1 MHVAVVIGTRPEA
14 IKLAPVVHELHR
26 QGVETSII
34 STGQHRD
41 MLDQMLL
48 DFGIEPDIALSTMR
62 PNQRLSDL
70 TAVLVERLGETL
82 RKLGPDYLLVQ
93 GDTTSAMCGALCGFY
108 EGIPV
113 GHVEAGLRTGSL
125 ESPFPE
131 EANRKLAAVLA
142 TTHFCPT
149 EANKQNLLAEGVPRH
164 RITVTG
170 NTVIDS
176 LFWAV
181 NRVEW
186 QLPAFPALR
195 PQRIL
200 LTLHRRENHGA
211 VMARIC
217 EAITQIVRERDVD
230 VVFPLHKSPAVRDIV
245 IPLLRGVEG
254 VILSEPLGYFDLVQ
268 TLASCDLVLT
278 DSGGLQEEAPAL
290 GKPVLVLRDTTERA
304 EAIESG
310 VALLV
315 GTEAGNIRN
324 ETLRLLDNSDAYRAM
339 AQVRNP
345 FGDGHAS
352 ERIVS
357 SVLASD
363 LREPTEVVSA
373 ALFAANLDPVALQVV

>member
-14 IKLAPVVHELHR
+14 IKLARVIHR
-26 QGVETSII
+26 LWSEGVATSII

-48 DFGIEPDIALSTMR
+48 EFGIAPDVELSTMSL
-62 PNQRLSDL
+62 NQRLSDL
-70 TAVLVERLGETL
+70 TAVLVERLGQCL
-82 RKLGPDYLLVQ
+82 RRLEPDYLLVQ

-113 GHVEAGLRTGSL
+113 GHVEAGLRTGDL
-125 ESPFPE
+125 RSPFPE

-142 TTHFCPT
+142 TQHFCPT
-149 EANKQNLLAEGVPRH
+149 EASRQNLLAEGVRPN
-164 RITVTG
+164 RIVVTG

-176 LFWAV
+176 LLWAV
-181 NRVEW
+181 EQTERRA
-186 QLPAFPALR
+186 PAFPAVR
-195 PQRIL
+195 PRRIL

-217 EAITQIVRERDVD
+217 RAITKIVQERDVE
-230 VVFPLHKSPAVRDIV
+230 VVFPLHKSPAVRDV
-245 IPLLRGVEG
+245 VVPLLRDIEG
-254 VILSEPLGYFDLVQ
+254 VTLSEPLGYFDLVQ

-290 GKPVLVLRDTTERA
+290 GKPVLVLRDTTERV
-304 EAIESG
+304 EAIEAG

-315 GTEAGNIRN
+315 GTEAGNIQR
-324 ETLRLLDNSDAYRAM
+324 ETLRLLDNGDAYQAM
-339 AQVRNP
+339 ARVRNP

-352 ERIVS
+352 ERIVNKLVETKS
-357 SVLASD
+357 
-363 LREPTEVVSA
+363 
-373 ALFAANLDPVALQVV
+373 PVAPEELVLWST